1 MPKVNKNMTI
11 AEVLMINRGDL
22 PFSCNLACTA

>member
-11 AEVLMINRGDL
+11 AEVLMLDRAFAVL
-22 PFSCNLACTA
+22 CNLECTA